1 VSQDNTFAQAQGID
15 KSAKRTK
22 SKKIQEEYSMYE
34 EEDKA
39 IDDDELDDIMEED
52 HEEEESDDSDN
63 RGKKKKKVHRDQDE
77 TPMEREV
84 RNAQKEELKNLKTQ
98 MLTMKD

>member
-1 VSQDNTFAQAQGID
+1 
-15 KSAKRTK
+15 
-22 SKKIQEEYSMYE
+22 MYD

-52 HEEEESDDSDN
+52 HEEESDDSDN
-63 RGKKKKKVHRDQDE
+63 RGKKKKRVQRDQDE
-77 TPMEREV
+77 TPMEREA